1 MISSRGIKGSVTL
14 SQETPFNPAWV
25 NVSLNPI
32 NDLETRLRYE
42 TKVTAYRIHEL
53 PIELE
58 KPMDDGKA
66 SCLTT
71 KNTYNPLHVEET
83 MVPPPGLGTQDQYPV
98 GDLSGKLQGRKE
110 GSQHLDILAGSEKLS
125 GLYWD
130 TYLPL
135 SGKYSVAQRSLVI
148 HE

>member
-14 SQETPFNPAWV
+14 SQETPFNPTWV
-25 NVSLNPI
+25 NVSLNAI

-42 TKVTAYRIHEL
+42 TKVTAYGIHEL
-53 PIELE
+53 PIQLE
-58 KPMDDGKA
+58 NPMDDGKA
-66 SCLTT
+66 NCLTT
-71 KNTYNPLHVEET
+71 KSTYDPLNIDKST
-83 MVPPPGLGTQDQYPV
+83 VPPAGLGTQDQYSV

-130 TYLPL
+130 AYLPL
-135 SGKYSVAQRSLVI
+135 SGKHSVAQRSLVI
-148 HE
+148 HR